1 MNYSTYNVVIKVHCS
16 KFTVL
21 PLLFFFDDEENLARE
36 IRAMHIFE
44 HGLNQHFD
52 AVLPV
57 LFALYTKESL
67 TIFSFSIE
75 LEHHRMGVIGKV
87 VRK

>member
-1 MNYSTYNVVIKVHCS
+1 
-16 KFTVL
+16 
-21 PLLFFFDDEENLARE
+21 
-36 IRAMHIFE
+36 MHIFD

-75 LEHHRMGVIGKV
+75 LEHHRQEVIRKGVGLILRLFPKGMGFLFPE
-87 VRK
+87 

>member
-1 MNYSTYNVVIKVHCS
+1 
-16 KFTVL
+16 
-21 PLLFFFDDEENLARE
+21 
-36 IRAMHIFE
+36 MHIFD

-75 LEHHRMGVIGKV
+75 LEHHRMGDNLEGYGVRLGILRFGIIHKKV
-87 VRK
+87 AHSFSH